1 MTPIDLLIKAHS
13 VLQFDASKDSA
24 KPILR
29 TEHDWALGI
38 KDRHIV
44 ALGPYA
50 EVASAHQAGDTLEL
64 PNHLLMP
71 GLINLQSHALGM
83 ICLLYTSPS
92 PRDRG

>member
-1 MTPIDLLIKAHS
+1 MTPIDLLIKPHS

-83 ICLLYTSPS
+83 I
-92 PRDRG
+92 DRGSSHL